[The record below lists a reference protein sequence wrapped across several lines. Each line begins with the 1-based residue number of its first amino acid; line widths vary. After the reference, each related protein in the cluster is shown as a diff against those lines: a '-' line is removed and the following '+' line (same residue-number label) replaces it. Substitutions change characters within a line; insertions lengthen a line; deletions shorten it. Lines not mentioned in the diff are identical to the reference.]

1 MAKKPRRTRST
12 QTSRGTNWYVI
23 GGVIIVGAIVL
34 FGLLYL
40 AMREPETQTLS
51 EFCDAADGNCIVEGA
66 SDAPVTMVEISDFGC
81 SHCRNFHQET
91 ASTLKGEFVDT
102 GLVRWIVMPYALSSA
117 TVPASNAALCANEQG
132 QFFEFSDALFNIEPV
147 EQALLRDSFIQVGQE
162 IGLDGNSFEQC
173 LVDGRYN
180 NTISTNQQA
189 ASQAGVNSTPT
200 FFVNDQI
207 IRGNVP
213 LEEFENRINQQLE
226 S

>member
-1 MAKKPRRTRST
+1 VA
-12 QTSRGTNWYVI
+12 
-23 GGVIIVGAIVL
+23 AIAL

-40 AMREPETQTLS
+40 ALREPETQTLS
-51 EFCDAADGNCIVEGA
+51 EFCDAADGNCVVEGA

-91 ASTLKGEFVDT
+91 ASSLKEEFVDT
-102 GLVRWIVMPYALSSA
+102 GQVRWIVMPYALGSA

-132 QFFEFSDALFNIEPV
+132 KFFEFSDALFNIEPV

-162 IGLDGNSFEQC
+162 IGLDGDSFEQC

-213 LEEFENRINQQLE
+213 LEEFENRINQQLN

>member
-1 MAKKPRRTRST
+1 
-12 QTSRGTNWYVI
+12 
-23 GGVIIVGAIVL
+23 VGAIAL

-40 AMREPETQTLS
+40 AMREPDTQTLS
-51 EFCDAADGNCIVEGA
+51 EFCDAADGNCVVEGA

-91 ASTLKGEFVDT
+91 ASTLKQEFVDT
-102 GLVRWIVMPYALSSA
+102 GLVRWVVMPYALSSS
-117 TVPASNAALCANEQG
+117 TLPASNAALCANEQG
-132 QFFEFSDALFNIEPV
+132 KFFEFSDALFSVEPV
-147 EQALLRDSFIQVGQE
+147 EEALLRDSFIQVGQE
-162 IGLDGNSFEQC
+162 IGLDSASFEQC
-173 LVDGRYN
+173 LADGRYN

-213 LEEFENRINQQLE
+213 LEEFENRINQQLN